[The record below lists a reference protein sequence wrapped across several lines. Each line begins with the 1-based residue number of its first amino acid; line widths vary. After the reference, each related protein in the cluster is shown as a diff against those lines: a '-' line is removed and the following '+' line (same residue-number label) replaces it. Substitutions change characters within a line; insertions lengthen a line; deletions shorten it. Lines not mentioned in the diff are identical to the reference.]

1 VSRPLS
7 SRFMKG
13 DGIPLTPA
21 SGPLLPRKDLFAGTS
36 GRRAQRTAGFGL
48 SRGLL
53 RPNGHFS
60 PLGLCT
66 LEMGV
71 RHIQKKL
78 QRSAARK
85 AIAFAV
91 IGIDPVQRAIC
102 PDPCSR
108 RNSDGIETVEF
119 ARHGFW
125 RHDGFPDS
133 FTAARSGRRGFC
145 LRHGRGTTSRC
156 HQRGQ
161 PRSQRAWILH
171 RFIPTTKR
179 IVCNCSIS
187 GTRVLYACPYAY
199 YRKKR
204 EILP

>member
-1 VSRPLS
+1 
-7 SRFMKG
+7 MKG

-21 SGPLLPRKDLFAGTS
+21 SGPLLLRKDLFAGTS

-53 RPNGHFS
+53 RSSGHFA
-60 PLGLCT
+60 PLGLCS

-71 RHIQKKL
+71 RHIQKKF

-91 IGIDPVQRAIC
+91 VGVDPVQRAIC
-102 PDPCSR
+102 PDSCSR

-145 LRHGRGTTSRC
+145 LRHARGTTSRC

-161 PRSQRAWILH
+161 PRSQTAWILH
-171 RFIPTTKR
+171 RFIPTTKH

-187 GTRVLYACPYAY
+187 GTLVLYACLYAY

-204 EILP
+204 EIFP

>member
-1 VSRPLS
+1 LPELTAAGRSTA
-7 SRFMKG
+7 SRFG
-13 DGIPLTPA
+13 V
-21 SGPLLPRKDLFAGTS
+21 
-36 GRRAQRTAGFGL
+36 

-53 RPNGHFS
+53 RPSGHFS
-60 PLGLCT
+60 PFGLCT

-71 RHIQKKL
+71 RHIQKKF

-91 IGIDPVQRAIC
+91 VGIDPIERAIRL
-102 PDPCSR
+102 DSCSH

-133 FTAARSGRRGFC
+133 FTAARIGRRGFR
-145 LRHGRGTTSRC
+145 LRYGCGTTGCC

-171 RFIPTTKR
+171 GFIPTTKH

-187 GTRVLYACPYAY
+187 GTPVLYACPYAY
-199 YRKKR
+199 YRKKM

>member
-1 VSRPLS
+1 VRGVPSPFIKIYERG
-7 SRFMKG
+7 R
-13 DGIPLTPA
+13 DTPHP
-21 SGPLLPRKDLFAGTS
+21 SLCPLLPRKDLFAG
-36 GRRAQRTAGFGL
+36 
-48 SRGLL
+48 LL
-53 RPNGHFS
+53 GPSGHFP

-78 QRSAARK
+78 QRSTARK

-91 IGIDPVQRAIC
+91 VGIDPVQRAIC
-102 PDPCSR
+102 PDSCSH
-108 RNSDGIETVEF
+108 RNSDGIETVEL

-133 FTAARSGRRGFC
+133 FTAARSGRRGLC

-171 RFIPTTKR
+171 RFIPTTKP

-204 EILP
+204 EIFP